1 MRNILVATA
10 VALAALSAP
19 PLRAQPQPIKLGV
32 VNIEAGP
39 LSVSATAINE
49 GAQLAVETLNAA
61 GGALGRRYE
70 IVVQNGDGTPA
81 AAVAA
86 AQKLV
91 QQSGVSF
98 FTGLSPS
105 GNSLAVSAKLRD
117 LNALYLDASAASD
130 DLTGKACNPNYFRVG
145 IADSSQVIVWKELA
159 KRNNVKTF
167 DLMMS
172 DMAAARDAAKHF
184 TAGLP
189 EIGGT
194 VQKELYA
201 PLSTADYGGNIAQ
214 LQANPAEA
222 LVMYVPSGAGINLAK
237 QQAPFGL
244 FGKYKL
250 VLSASMVNEIL
261 IPGQADT
268 TVGVWSSQSYH
279 ASLPNKSNQDFV
291 AAFKKRFGHDPSY
304 LSADAYLSFMLVNEA
319 IQKAKSTDVAAVRK
333 GLEGLK
339 FDTIVGEVEMRAA
352 DHQLVRPMVVVQAV
366 KAAPG
371 KGEIVVRSVEPA
383 QRITAPVSAECKM
396 QR

>member
-1 MRNILVATA
+1 MRKILAATA
-10 VALAALSAP
+10 LAMATLAGP
-19 PLRAQPQPIKLGV
+19 VCAQQTIKLGV

-39 LSVSATAINE
+39 LAVSAAAINE
-49 GAQLAVETLNAA
+49 GATLAVETLNTA

-70 IVVQNGDGTPA
+70 LVVQNHDGPPA
-81 AAVAA
+81 SAVAA

-91 QQSGVSF
+91 NQSGVSF
-98 FTGLSPS
+98 FTSLSPS

-117 LNALYLDASAASD
+117 LNAIFLDATAASD

-145 IADSSQVIVWKELA
+145 ITDSSQVIVWKELA
-159 KRNNVKTF
+159 KRNKVKTF

-184 TAGLP
+184 TASLP
-189 EIGGT
+189 DIGGT

-201 PLSTADYGGNIAQ
+201 PLATADYGGNIAQ
-214 LQANPAEA
+214 LQARPAEA
-222 LVMYVPSGAGINLAK
+222 LVIYVPAGAGITLAK
-237 QQAPFGL
+237 QQAQFGL
-244 FGKYKL
+244 FDKYKL

-261 IPGQADT
+261 IQGQADT

-279 ASLPNKSNQDFV
+279 ASLPGKANQDFV
-291 AAFKKRFGHDPSY
+291 AAFEKRFNKKPSY
-304 LSADAYLSFMLVNEA
+304 LSADAYLSFMLVHEA

-333 GLEGLK
+333 ALEGLK
-339 FDTIVGEVEMRAA
+339 TSTIVGDVEMRGA

-371 KGEIVVRSVEPA
+371 KGEVTVRSVEPA
-383 QRITAPVSAECKM
+383 QRITAPPSTECKM
-396 QR
+396 TL